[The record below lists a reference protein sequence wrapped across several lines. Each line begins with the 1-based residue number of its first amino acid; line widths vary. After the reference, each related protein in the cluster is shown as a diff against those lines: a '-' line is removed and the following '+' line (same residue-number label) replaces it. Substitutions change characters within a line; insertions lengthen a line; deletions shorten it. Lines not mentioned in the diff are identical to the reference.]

1 MRNLKYPVILENEFD
16 MGAFSSESK
25 MCICGE
31 QSLDEGFME
40 NTFIIDSE
48 GGFYEITEVNKL
60 QNISWVP
67 TFLIP
72 YKSRI
77 VKVRFNLEYINKL
90 DFLSIKKRILNVFM
104 KNKVQRSKRVISR
117 INKAENMNQL
127 FNAIGID

>member
-1 MRNLKYPVILENEFD
+1 MLNLKYPVILENKFD
-16 MGAFSSESK
+16 MGGFSSENK

-31 QSLDEGFME
+31 QALDEGFME

-67 TFLIP
+67 AFLIP

-77 VKVRFNLEYINKL
+77 VKVRFNLEYINQL
-90 DFLSIKKRILNVFM
+90 DFLSIKKRMLDVFT
-104 KNKVQRSKRVISR
+104 KNKVRRSKRVISR
-117 INKAENMNQL
+117 INKAENINQL
-127 FNAIGID
+127 INAIGVD